1 MARVNIDGGRR
12 IGGDVLERNLVVQR
26 RLTFGLTIAGFAAG
40 AVFGASLTAFGK
52 IVAGAPPATLA
63 NYLWNAGLFGGLA
76 AVVSPVVS
84 WAALRNVPLWR
95 TIVEPLA
102 LAVAGGAVGV
112 LAGSGI
118 LFLALPPAALV
129 AGFVHLSRAY
139 PSTALAKVANVAN
152 VDVLPR

>member
-1 MARVNIDGGRR
+1 MFD
-12 IGGDVLERNLVVQR
+12 RNLAVQR
-26 RLTFGLTIAGFAAG
+26 RIAFGLTIAGFAAG
-40 AVFGASLTAFGK
+40 AVFGAALTVLGK
-52 IVAGAPPATLA
+52 IVAGAPPPTLG
-63 NYLWNAGLFGGLA
+63 NYLWNAAVFGGLA

-118 LFLALPPAALV
+118 LFLALPPVALV

-139 PSTALAKVANVAN
+139 PSTALANVANVAN
-152 VDVLPR
+152 VDALPR